1 MQSKHSVADV
11 LNLEVD
17 HLQDIAH
24 TSWNARAL
32 HAIRKCRTKALGGH
46 LDWCMDCK
54 KLHLQFNSCRNR
66 HCTTCQGHK
75 QHQWIIARTQELL
88 PVPYFHVVFTLPDHL
103 NFVALR
109 YPRVLYKILFDTV
122 WETLSAFGNNPK
134 HLGAKLGMI
143 AVLHTWG
150 QNLQLHPHLHCI
162 VPKGGV
168 SKAGFWKK
176 GKGKGK
182 DDFLF
187 SVIAMSDKYRGRF
200 VAKLRKALPKLP
212 QSLYDGLF
220 KKEWVVY
227 AKPPFGRPEHVI
239 EYLGRYT
246 HKIAI
251 GNHRILNIDKEK
263 REVTFSLKDYRKGG
277 QRTTM
282 TLTCKEFIRRFQL
295 HILPK
300 GFTRIRHYGF
310 LSSSWKKERL
320 PLLQLQL
327 ADKNLIHTES
337 FVIQEKSLHRICP
350 SCKKGTL
357 ITLLAFDS
365 RGPPKDYQQTI
376 KRKLLKFRL

>member
-1 MQSKHSVADV
+1 M
-11 LNLEVD
+11 E
-17 HLQDIAH
+17 
-24 TSWNARAL
+24 
-32 HAIRKCRTKALGGH
+32 
-46 LDWCMDCK
+46 CK

-66 HCTTCQGHK
+66 HCPTCQGHK
-75 QHQWIIARTQELL
+75 QHQWIAARTAELL
-88 PVPYFHVVFTLPDHL
+88 PVPYFHVVFTLPDTI
-103 NFVALR
+103 NPVALK
-109 YPRVLYKILFDTV
+109 YPRTLYKILFDTV

-176 GKGKGK
+176 GKGN

-187 SVIAMSDKYRGRF
+187 SVLAMSNKYRGLF
-200 VAKLRKALPKLP
+200 VAKLRKALPQLP
-212 QSLYDGLF
+212 QSLYDDLF
-220 KKEWVVY
+220 KKKWVVY
-227 AKPPFGRPEHVI
+227 AKDPFGKPQHVI

-251 GNHRILNIDKEK
+251 SNHRIVYIDKDK
-263 REVTFSLKDYRKGG
+263 REVTFRLKNYRKGG

-282 TLTCKEFIRRFQL
+282 TLTSREFIRRFQL

-310 LSSSWKKERL
+310 LSSSWKKDRL

-327 ADKNLIHTES
+327 VDKNLIPSQS
-337 FVIQEKSLHRICP
+337 FEIKEKSVHRICP
-350 SCKKGTL
+350 SCKKGAL
-357 ITLLAFDS
+357 ITLLSFDS
-365 RGPPKDYQQTI
+365 RGPPTNYQQTI
-376 KRKLLKFRL
+376 KRKLLKFKR

>member
-1 MQSKHSVADV
+1 VYPEHKVADV
-11 LNLEVD
+11 LDLEAR
-17 HLQDIAH
+17 HLQELAH

-32 HAIRKCRTKALGGH
+32 HAIRKCRTKELGGH
-46 LDWCMDCK
+46 LDWCTACN

-66 HCTTCQGHK
+66 HCPTCQGHK
-75 QHQWIIARTQELL
+75 RHEWIAARTAELL
-88 PVPYFHVVFTLPDHL
+88 PVPYFHVVFTLPDSL
-103 NFVALR
+103 NPVALR
-109 YPRVLYKILFDTV
+109 CPQVLYKILFDTV
-122 WETLSAFGNNPK
+122 WETLSAFGNDRE

-176 GKGKGK
+176 GRGK
-182 DDFLF
+182 DGFLF
-187 SVIAMSDKYRGRF
+187 PVKAMGVKYRGLF
-200 VAKLRKALPKLP
+200 VSKLRRALPDLP
-212 QSLYDGLF
+212 QSLYDDLF
-220 KKEWVVY
+220 KKKWVVHT
-227 AKPPFGRPEHVI
+227 KPPFGRPEHVI

-251 GNHRILNIDKEK
+251 SNHRILNIDKEK
-263 REVTFSLKDYRKGG
+263 RTVTFSLKDYKKGG

-282 TLTCKEFIRRFQL
+282 TLASKEFIRRFQL

-310 LSSSWKKERL
+310 LGSSWKKERL
-320 PLLQLQL
+320 PLLQRQL
-327 ADKNLIHTES
+327 ADKNLVHTETL
-337 FVIQEKSLHRICP
+337 VVPEKSVHRRCP

-357 ITLLAFDS
+357 VTLMTFDG
-365 RGPPKDYQQTI
+365 RGPPKDHEQTI
-376 KRKLLKFRL
+376 KRKLLNFRL

>member
-1 MQSKHSVADV
+1 MQPKHSVADV
-11 LNLEVD
+11 LDLEVD
-17 HLQDIAH
+17 HLDDIAH

-46 LDWCMDCK
+46 LDWCMECK

-66 HCTTCQGHK
+66 HCPTCQGHK
-75 QHQWIIARTQELL
+75 RHEWIIARTQELL
-88 PVPYFHVVFTLPDHL
+88 PVLYFHVVFTLPDTL
-103 NFVALR
+103 NPVALK
-109 YPRVLYKILFDTV
+109 YPRTLYKILFDTV

-176 GKGKGK
+176 GKGK

-187 SVIAMSDKYRGRF
+187 SVLAMSNKYRGLF
-200 VAKLRKALPKLP
+200 VAKLRKALPQLP
-212 QSLYDGLF
+212 QSLYDDLF
-220 KKEWVVY
+220 KKKWVVY
-227 AKPPFGRPEHVI
+227 AKDPFGKPEHVI

-251 GNHRILNIDKEK
+251 SNHRIVHMDKDK
-263 REVTFSLKDYRKGG
+263 REVTFRLKDYRKGG

-282 TLTCKEFIRRFQL
+282 TLTSREFIRRFQL

-310 LSSSWKKERL
+310 LSSSWKKDRL

-327 ADKNLIHTES
+327 ADKNLIPSLS
-337 FVIQEKSLHRICP
+337 FEIKEKSVHRICP
-350 SCKKGTL
+350 SCKKGAL
-357 ITLLAFDS
+357 ITLLSFDS
-365 RGPPKDYQQTI
+365 RGPPTNYQQTI
-376 KRKLLKFRL
+376 KRKLLKFKR

>member
-1 MQSKHSVADV
+1 MRPKYRVADV
-11 LNLEVD
+11 LNLEMD
-17 HLQDIAH
+17 HLDDIAH

-46 LDWCMDCK
+46 LDWCTACK

-66 HCTTCQGHK
+66 HCPTCQGHK
-75 QHQWIIARTQELL
+75 RHQWIAARTAELL
-88 PVPYFHVVFTLPDHL
+88 PVPYFHVVFTLPDML
-103 NFVALR
+103 NPVALR
-109 YPRVLYKILFDTV
+109 YPRTLYKILFDTV
-122 WETLSAFGNNPK
+122 WETLSAFGNDPK
-134 HLGAKLGMI
+134 HLDAKLGMI

-176 GKGKGK
+176 GKGK

-187 SVIAMSDKYRGRF
+187 SVLAMSDKYRGLF
-200 VAKLRKALPKLP
+200 VAKLRKALPQLP
-212 QSLYDGLF
+212 QSLYDDLF
-220 KKEWVVY
+220 KKKWVVY
-227 AKPPFGRPEHVI
+227 AKDPFGKPEHVI

-251 GNHRILNIDKEK
+251 GNRRIVHMDKDK
-263 REVTFSLKDYRKGG
+263 REVTFRLKDYRKGG

-282 TLTCKEFIRRFQL
+282 TLSTEEFIRRFQL

-320 PLLQLQL
+320 PRLQLQL
-327 ADKNLIHTES
+327 ADRDLTHVEN
-337 FVIQEKSLHRICP
+337 FVVPEKSVHRCCP
-350 SCKKGTL
+350 SCKTGTL
-357 ITLLAFDS
+357 VTLLTFDG
-365 RGPPKDYQQTI
+365 RGPPTNYQQTI
-376 KRKLLKFRL
+376 KRKLLKFRM

>member
-1 MQSKHSVADV
+1 MQPKYKVADV
-11 LNLEVD
+11 LNLEVE

-46 LDWCMDCK
+46 LDWCMNCK

-75 QHQWIIARTQELL
+75 QHQWIEARIQELL

-103 NFVALR
+103 NFVAIR
-109 YPRVLYKILFDTV
+109 YPQVLYKILFDSV

-162 VPKGGV
+162 VPGGGV

-176 GKGKGK
+176 GTAK

-187 SVIAMSDKYRGRF
+187 SVKAMSVKYRGLF
-200 VAKLRKALPKLP
+200 TAKLRKALPELP
-212 QSLYDGLF
+212 QSLYDNLF
-220 KKEWVVY
+220 KKNWVVY
-227 AKPPFGRPEHVI
+227 AKPPFGKPENVI

-251 GNHRILNIDKEK
+251 GNHRILNIDKENK
-263 REVTFSLKDYRKGG
+263 TVTFRLKDYKKGG
-277 QRTTM
+277 KKT
-282 TLTCKEFIRRFQL
+282 TLTLSTKEFIRRFQF

-310 LSSSWKKERL
+310 LGSSWKKEKL

-327 ADKNLIHTES
+327 SNKDLAHVETFE
-337 FVIQEKSLHRICP
+337 VREKSLHRVCP

-357 ITLLAFDS
+357 ITLLTFDS
-365 RGPPKDYQQTI
+365 RGPPQNYKKII
-376 KRKLLKFRL
+376 KHKLLENNA

>member
-1 MQSKHSVADV
+1 MYAKYKVADV
-11 LNLEVD
+11 LNSEVD
-17 HLQDIAH
+17 HLQKIAH

-46 LDWCMDCK
+46 LDWCTACK
-54 KLHLQFNSCRNR
+54 KLHLRFNSCRNR
-66 HCTTCQGHK
+66 HCPTCQGHK
-75 QHQWIIARTQELL
+75 RHQWIAARTQELL
-88 PVPYFHVVFTLPDHL
+88 AVPYFHVVFTLPDSL
-103 NFVALR
+103 NSVALR
-109 YPRVLYKILFDTV
+109 YPQVLYRILFDTV
-122 WETLSAFGNNPK
+122 WETLSAFGDNPK

-176 GKGKGK
+176 GKGKDG
-182 DDFLF
+182 FLF
-187 SVIAMSDKYRGRF
+187 PVKAMSVKYRGLF
-200 VAKLRKALPKLP
+200 VAKLRKALPDLP
-212 QSLYDGLF
+212 RSLYDGLF
-220 KKEWVVY
+220 KKKWVVY

-251 GNHRILNIDKEK
+251 GNHRILAIDKEK
-263 REVTFSLKDYRKGG
+263 RKVTFSLKDYRKGG

-282 TLTCKEFIRRFQL
+282 TLATKEFIRRFQL

-327 ADKNLIHTES
+327 ADRDLIHTES

-350 SCKKGTL
+350 SCKKGAL
-357 ITLLAFDS
+357 ITLLTFDG

-376 KRKLLKFRL
+376 KRKLLKFRI

>member
-1 MQSKHSVADV
+1 MQSKHTVADV

-17 HLQDIAH
+17 HLQEIAH
-24 TSWNARAL
+24 TTWNARAL

-46 LDWCMDCK
+46 LDWCADCK

-66 HCTTCQGHK
+66 HCPTCQGHK
-75 QHQWIIARTQELL
+75 QQQWIAARSQELL
-88 PVPYFHVVFTLPDHL
+88 PVPYFHVVFTLPDSL
-103 NFVALR
+103 NPVAIR
-109 YPRVLYKILFDTV
+109 YPKVLYKILFDSV
-122 WETLSAFGNNPK
+122 WQTLSAFGNTPK

-176 GKGKGK
+176 GNGK

-187 SVIAMSDKYRGRF
+187 SVKAISTKYRGVF
-200 VAKLRKALPKLP
+200 VSKLRKALPELP
-212 QSLYDGLF
+212 QSLYDNLF
-220 KKEWVVY
+220 KKNWVVY
-227 AKPPFGRPEHVI
+227 AKPPFGKPENVI

-251 GNHRILNIDKEK
+251 SNHRIGSVDTQSRK
-263 REVTFSLKDYRKGG
+263 VTFSLKDYKKDGKKI
-277 QRTTM
+277 
-282 TLTCKEFIRRFQL
+282 TLTLSTKEFIRRFQL

-310 LSSSWKKERL
+310 LSSSWKKNKL
-320 PLLQLQL
+320 PLVQLQL
-327 ADKNLIHTES
+327 AAKDLTHIQT
-337 FVIQEKSLHRICP
+337 FVSQEKSVHRCCP

-357 ITLLAFDS
+357 ITLLTFDS
-365 RGPPKDYQQTI
+365 RGPPKNYKQII
-376 KRKLLKFRL
+376 KNKLLKFT

>member
-1 MQSKHSVADV
+1 MHPTHKVADV
-11 LNLEVD
+11 LNLEMD
-17 HLQDIAH
+17 HLQEIAR
-24 TSWNARAL
+24 TGWNARGL

-46 LDWCMDCK
+46 LDWCSSCN

-66 HCTTCQGHK
+66 HCPTCQGHK
-75 QHQWIIARTQELL
+75 QQEWIAARSQELL
-88 PVPYFHVVFTLPDHL
+88 AVPYFHVVFTLPDTL
-103 NFVALR
+103 NPVALGH
-109 YPRVLYKILFDTV
+109 PQVLYKILFDTV
-122 WETLSAFGNNPK
+122 WETLSAFGNNPE

-176 GKGKGK
+176 GKGKDG
-182 DDFLF
+182 FLF
-187 SVIAMSDKYRGRF
+187 SVKAMSNKYRGLF
-200 VAKLRKALPKLP
+200 VAKLRRALPDLP
-212 QSLYDGLF
+212 QSLYDSLF
-220 KKEWVVY
+220 KKKWVVY
-227 AKPPFGRPEHVI
+227 AEPPFGRPEHVI

-251 GNHRILNIDKEK
+251 GNHRIVNIDEEK

-282 TLTCKEFIRRFQL
+282 TLTSKEFIRRFQL

-327 ADKNLIHTES
+327 ADKDLLHIETL
-337 FVIQEKSLHRICP
+337 VTPEKSLHRVCP

-365 RGPPKDYQQTI
+365 RGPPKDYQQAI
-376 KRKLLKFRL
+376 KRKLLKFNV